1 MRDLLDTLGDEG
13 LRPFFL
19 ASAVH
24 AALWPFLWVVVQ
36 GFSLP
41 FDEPL
46 PPTLRHANEMLIGAY
61 GAALLGFVTT
71 AVPEWSNT
79 ARLRGRPLF
88 VLALLWGGGRVAGL
102 LGAAPLAPLGALADL
117 AWLVVLPAYV
127 AWVLVRRP
135 HARLIGMVTWLTLM
149 AGAGG
154 TAQVAILLGDVEL
167 AAAGL
172 HATALVFLGLLGL
185 VLARITVPIT
195 NLVLDPSEET
205 SPYRPHPGRLNLA
218 PGLVAVALA
227 GWLAGL
233 SQAVTGYLLIAAG
246 AAFFDRVAEVFV
258 GHEAG
263 RAALL
268 GPALSSLSAGAGL
281 ILMGAA
287 RLGAPFPETAAL
299 HVALMGGLGLGVL
312 TVLSVAGLMHTG
324 RPLVFPRTVPVAFA
338 LLIVATALRTLPELG
353 LLPVP
358 LGPPHA
364 LAAVCWAAAF
374 LTWTWSYWPVLSR
387 PSVTDEP
394 SC

>member
-1 MRDLLDTLGDEG
+1 MRTLLDTLGDEG

-19 ASAVH
+19 LSAVH

-36 GFSLP
+36 GFALP

-46 PPTLRHANEMLIGAY
+46 PPTLRHANEMLIGTY

-88 VLALLWGGGRVAGL
+88 VLAALWGAGRGVGL
-102 LGAAPLAPLGALADL
+102 LAAAPLAPLGALADL
-117 AWLVVLPAYV
+117 AWLVVLPVYV
-127 AWVLVRRP
+127 VWVLARQP
-135 HARLIGMVTWLTLM
+135 HARLTGMLTWLTLM
-149 AGAGG
+149 ACAGG
-154 TAQVAILLGDVEL
+154 TAQVAILLGDVDL
-167 AAAGL
+167 AAAAL

-195 NLVLDPSEET
+195 NLVLDPSKET

-233 SQAVTGYLLIAAG
+233 SQAITGYLLIAAG
-246 AAFFDRVAEVFV
+246 AAFLDRVAEAFV
-258 GHEAG
+258 GREAV

-268 GPALSSLSAGAGL
+268 GPALSSLLAGAGL
-281 ILMGAA
+281 ILMGMA

-324 RPLVFPRTVPVAFA
+324 RTLVFPRSVPVAFA
-338 LLIVATALRTLPELG
+338 LLVAATALRALPELG
-353 LLPVP
+353 LAPVP
-358 LGPPHA
+358 PGPPHA
-364 LAAVCWAAAF
+364 LAAIFWAAAF
-374 LTWTWSYWPVLSR
+374 LIWTWSYWPVLSR

-394 SC
+394 IS